1 MTHMGDW
8 ITAKIPLQLSKQ
20 IDSFLESQE
29 GQMEGYPTKAQF
41 IAEALREKLE
51 KTGSLKPQLDRIE
64 RDLEFIQKKILDI
77 GLSQVI
83 ENKLETSKLPKAVF
97 KPVTIS
103 ETVYDKFQDVYQ
115 KNKAGLAM
123 KGVNSFSG
131 YVTYMLEE
139 MMQKDKTF
147 ARYAPK
153 IEKIAVDDDR
163 VILKDNIKNRIAEVV
178 VENKELF
185 CQLCEEKDCV
195 HCGYVFSLPDLFE
208 VLNARGIKQTKGI
221 KRSKIRKKI
230 VQK

>member
-1 MTHMGDW
+1 MTHMGEW
-8 ITAKIPLQLSKQ
+8 ITTKIPLQLSKQ
-20 IDSFLESQE
+20 IDGFLKSKE

-41 IAEALREKLE
+41 IAESLREKLE
-51 KTGSLKPQLDRIE
+51 KSGSLKPQLDRIE

-83 ENKLETSKLPKAVF
+83 ENKLEESKLPKPGF
-97 KPVTIS
+97 QPVTVS
-103 ETVYDKFQDVYQ
+103 ETIYDKFQDVYQ
-115 KNKAGLAM
+115 KNKEGLAM

-139 MMQKDKTF
+139 SMQKDKTF

-153 IEKIAVDDDR
+153 IEKISIDEDR
-163 VILKDNIKNRIAEVV
+163 VILKDNIKNKIAEVAV
-178 VENKELF
+178 QKGELF
-185 CQLCEEKDCV
+185 CQLCDEKDCV
-195 HCGYVFSLPDLFE
+195 HVGFVFSLPDVYE
-208 VLNARGIKQTKGI
+208 VLNATGIKQAKSI